1 MSKARPT
8 STGAVRLE
16 DDRQRRKR
24 GLWWLWPLLGLLLLG
39 LLLFLLLRGN
49 DDDADR
55 TAAEA
60 KTEAATPTATP
71 TQVPTDDEAAAGAG
85 AAASSG
91 AAAGAAGTLTAGGA
105 SLLPVADAGELT
117 DSVGD
122 PATGRNVTVQEIV
135 PGQGFWVGSSASDRV
150 YVELG
155 GDVGQDEQPAGD
167 VDLKVGDKV
176 DLTGETRPAP
186 EDPAKI
192 LNLDAKSAETVKSQ
206 GIFINAD
213 KVQPV
218 S

>member
-1 MSKARPT
+1 MNKTRPRSR

-16 DDRQRRKR
+16 DDRDRKKR

-39 LLLFLLLRGN
+39 LLALLLLRGN
-49 DDDADR
+49 DDVADK
-55 TAAEA
+55 TASKA

-71 TQVPTDDEAAAGAG
+71 TQAPAEAGA
-85 AAASSG
+85 G

-105 SLLPVADAGELT
+105 SLLPVAKAGKLT
-117 DSVGD
+117 DAVGD
-122 PATGRNVTVQEIV
+122 PATGRNVTVQKIV

-167 VDLKVGDKV
+167 AKLKVGDKV
-176 DLTGETRPAP
+176 NLTGETRPAP
-186 EDPAKI
+186 EDPAKT

-206 GIFINAD
+206 GIFLNAD